1 MVPTSGE
8 LGLLKAQYA
17 GKQCVKEY
25 VSNNEIQQSAKHLT
39 WLCDLA
45 YENDYLKCFK
55 RTSDLFYHC
64 SFCSELVH
72 RGKGQLSLKKKGNQV
87 GTGTFLV

>member
-25 VSNNEIQQSAKHLT
+25 VSNNEI
-39 WLCDLA
+39 
-45 YENDYLKCFK
+45 
-55 RTSDLFYHC
+55 
-64 SFCSELVH
+64 
-72 RGKGQLSLKKKGNQV
+72 
-87 GTGTFLV
+87 